1 MRDPHDLIIRPIVT
15 EKSMDAMASN
25 KYTFEV
31 ARDANKTELKN
42 AIETIFGV
50 TVARVNTMNV
60 LGKMKRQGANQGRR
74 SSWKKAIITLT
85 EDSKPIEFFEGMN

>member
-31 ARDANKTELKN
+31 ARDSNKTELKN

-50 TVARVNTMNV
+50 TVAGVNTMNV

-74 SSWKKAIITLT
+74 SSWKKAIVTLKK
-85 EDSKPIEFFEGMN
+85 DSKPIEFFEGMN